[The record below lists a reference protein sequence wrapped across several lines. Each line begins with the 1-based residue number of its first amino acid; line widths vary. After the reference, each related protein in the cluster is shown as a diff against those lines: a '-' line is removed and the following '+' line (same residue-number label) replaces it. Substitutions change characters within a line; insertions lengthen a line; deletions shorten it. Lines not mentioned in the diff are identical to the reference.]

1 MAVLVSDGI
10 CDQPRIPAILDAASF
25 PKYTQQV
32 LGKVRSFLLPE
43 DESYP
48 KWQHLQEKVSSLKGV
63 PLLLIIDNVPLADPS
78 RISEIQ
84 SILAEIADCRWIML
98 CSQDEGARTS
108 DVGKVFP
115 QPTQVLFIQDLPRKA
130 IRELSRKRNDLLE
143 DNDLLVSVRRLCESF
158 ESVAGP
164 DGLSA

>member
-1 MAVLVSDGI
+1 MAYAISLGFRQSWMRHHSQNILSKFWEKSGVS
-10 CDQPRIPAILDAASF
+10 CFPRTNPD
-25 PKYTQQV
+25 
-32 LGKVRSFLLPE
+32 
-43 DESYP
+43 P

-143 DNDLLVSVRRLCESF
+143 DNDLLVSVRRLCELF
-158 ESVAGP
+158 ELVAGP